1 MRLRLSLLTLLLTCT
16 IGNSHAQQ
24 QIYYGYDAAGNR
36 TMRTTYNIYQSRSLE
51 ETEENGE
58 ADNSLAPGWRVTVAP
73 NPTHGLVQVMVSGL
87 GGFDSCTLTL
97 FSASGQA
104 VLTMVTKQVLTTIDM
119 TSLANG
125 LYLFRTDIDGTAIT
139 TKVIKQN

>member
-1 MRLRLSLLTLLLTCT
+1 MRLRLLLLTLLLTCT
-16 IGNSHAQQ
+16 IGNSNAQQ

-51 ETEENGE
+51 ETGEDGE

-73 NPTHGLVQVMVSGL
+73 NPTHGLVQVTVSGL

-97 FSASGQA
+97 VSASGQA
-104 VLTMVTKQVLTTIDM
+104 VLTTATKQVLTTIDM

-125 LYLFRTDIDGTAIT
+125 LYLLRADIDGTAIS
-139 TKVIKQN
+139 TKVIKED

>member
-1 MRLRLSLLTLLLTCT
+1 MELRLSLLTLLLAGM
-16 IGNSHAQQ
+16 IGDSHAQQ

-36 TMRTTYNIYQSRSLE
+36 TMRTTYNIYQSRSME
-51 ETEENGE
+51 ETGEDRE
-58 ADNSLAPGWRVTVAP
+58 ADNSLASDWRVTVAP

-97 FSASGQA
+97 VSASGQA
-104 VLTMVTKQVLTTIDM
+104 VLTSATTQALTTIDM

-125 LYLFRTDIDGTAIT
+125 LYLLRADIDGTAIT
-139 TKVIKQN
+139 TKVIKEN

>member
-1 MRLRLSLLTLLLTCT
+1 MRLKLTLLTLLLTCT
-16 IGNSHAQQ
+16 IGDSHAQQ

-58 ADNSLAPGWRVTVAP
+58 ADNSLASGWRVTVAP

-87 GGFDSCTLTL
+87 GGFDSCTMTL
-97 FSASGQA
+97 VSASGQA
-104 VLTMVTKQVLTTIDM
+104 VLTTATKQVLTTIDM

-125 LYLFRTDIDGTAIT
+125 LYLLRADIDGTAIS
-139 TKVIKQN
+139 TKVIKED